1 MQTATVPIAPLTE
14 NRTELST
21 DLQTTR
27 RLGSLSAEDMPA
39 PVKHMRLQ
47 GTLPISP
54 ILAPSETVP
63 SQVPLPTPRVIVVQA
78 GDTLGEIIL
87 RTYKRLD
94 NQLLTM
100 VREANPGIT
109 NPSHIEVGQRI
120 VVPTVQ

>member
-21 DLQTTR
+21 DLQTAR
-27 RLGSLSAEDMPA
+27 RLGSLSAEDLPA
-39 PVKHMRLQ
+39 SVKHMRLQ